1 MAVVNRTFKVSKKVD
16 SKKILKDV
24 ERILNEL
31 GIKDNYELDFKD
43 ITQEDSFFKPF
54 YSVGIDIHKRIPE
67 KKRIEIKDKIGEI
80 LRENYGYNIGVTVWA
95 D

>member
-1 MAVVNRTFKVSKKVD
+1 METIKDFKITKKID

-24 ERILNEL
+24 EKILNDL
-31 GIKDNYELDFKD
+31 GVRDSYELDFKD

-54 YSVGIDIHKRIPE
+54 YSVGIDIHKKIPE
-67 KKRIEIKDKIGEI
+67 KKRIEIMNKIDKYLE
-80 LRENYGYNIGVTVWA
+80 ENYGYNIGVTVWT

>member
-1 MAVVNRTFKVSKKVD
+1 MAVVKDFKITKKAN

-24 ERILNEL
+24 EKILNEL
-31 GIKDNYELDFKD
+31 GIKDKYEIDFKD

-54 YSVGIDIHKRIPE
+54 YSVGIDIHKKIPE
-67 KKRIEIKDKIGEI
+67 KKRIEIKDKIGEF
-80 LRENYGYNIGVTVWA
+80 LRENYGVNIGVVVWA

>member
-1 MAVVNRTFKVSKKVD
+1 METIKDFKITKKID

-24 ERILNEL
+24 EKILNDL
-31 GIKDNYELDFKD
+31 GVRDSYELDFKD

-54 YSVGIDIHKRIPE
+54 YAVGIDIHKKIPE
-67 KKRIEIKDKIGEI
+67 KKRIEIMDKIDKYLE
-80 LRENYGYNIGVTVWA
+80 ENYGYNIGVTVWT